1 MLGRNHQGLVSNVL
15 KDSLTNEVVKRT
27 GEPGSKVVRLLSG
40 ELERDLVCSAGLLSK
55 ASLHIPKPLVTP
67 HT

>member
-40 ELERDLVCSAGLLSK
+40 ELERGLVCRLQ
-55 ASLHIPKPLVTP
+55 ASCPKPVFTFP
-67 HT
+67 NR

>member
-40 ELERDLVCSAGLLSK
+40 ELERDLVSRLQ
-55 ASLHIPKPLVTP
+55 ASCPKPVFTFP
-67 HT
+67 NR